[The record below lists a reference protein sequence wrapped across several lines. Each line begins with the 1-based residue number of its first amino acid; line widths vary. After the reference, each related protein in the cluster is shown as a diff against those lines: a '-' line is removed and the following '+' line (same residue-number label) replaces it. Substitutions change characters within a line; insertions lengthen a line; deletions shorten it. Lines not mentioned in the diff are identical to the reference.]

1 MATIGN
7 LVNAGQRGDTQDP
20 SAFSVLADIIYKR
33 GEEQRQELVKQQRL
47 KNSMQMLQSI
57 AAENLNPND
66 SRGIVKGGHI
76 AENGDVYGTK
86 TIPANATM
94 STPDG
99 GYADVTGKPI
109 PMSKPQTR
117 TPIPQSRNP
126 LNIKGTVNGEGE
138 VSLGFDFVDPNA
150 DLPELQKTTA
160 AKGGRIFQNREEQ
173 LAELARVSNE
183 KAAEETPT
191 EKRAR
196 IKDLNQVT
204 QTLTTNKSS
213 RTKISDVL
221 TRIDSVPAGR
231 FGAMNIDWMKNFDPN
246 NVKLSDW
253 QAVKSVLT
261 DTTLLKSM
269 QTKGS
274 ISDSEMNEFR
284 KAAAN
289 DDLISP
295 ARIKEALA
303 DYVRKL
309 DAEDEG
315 LVNSYKLS
323 WKDDPREMLEG
334 ISNQSGG
341 IQTFKIN
348 GKTYQI
354 PADQVEEFKKDMGL

>member
-33 GEEQRQELVKQQRL
+33 GEEQRQVEIEKQS
-47 KNSMQMLQSI
+47 KMAKLQSI
-57 AAENLNPND
+57 AAQRLTPNS
-66 SRGIVKGGHI
+66 SRGIDKIGYMTNNPDQYGLKVKSYDKDL
-76 AENGDVYGTK
+76 NPT
-86 TIPANATM
+86 
-94 STPDG
+94 
-99 GYADVTGKPI
+99 GY
-109 PMSKPQTR
+109 
-117 TPIPQSRNP
+117 
-126 LNIKGTVNGEGE
+126 E
-138 VSLGFDFVDPNA
+138 VIEQDE

-196 IKDLNQVT
+196 VKDLNEAT
-204 QTLTTNKSS
+204 TTLTSNQSS
-213 RTKISDVL
+213 RQKIADVL
-221 TRIDSVPAGR
+221 GRIDNVPSGR

-246 NVKLSDW
+246 NPKLSDW
-253 QAVKSVLT
+253 QAIKSVLT

-269 QTKGS
+269 QTKGA
-274 ISDSEMNEFR
+274 ISDSEMTEFR

-295 ARIKEALA
+295 ARIKEALS

-315 LVNSYKLS
+315 LSRAYKLS
-323 WKDDPREMLEG
+323 WGQDPREMISELGTQANGMPTPEEAAQKAAEG
-334 ISNQSGG
+334 YIGYDTEKRQW
-341 IQTFKIN
+341 
-348 GKTYQI
+348 
-354 PADQVEEFKKDMGL
+354 VR